1 MDIPI
6 SERKNSKFEH
16 LVAVDRGL
24 VVKWGQGC
32 LILEF
37 GQNFGSHKKI
47 SSSNG
52 FKIFKLEKLDDS
64 IIFHCC

>member
-1 MDIPI
+1 MNIPI

-16 LVAVDRGL
+16 LVVVDRDL
-24 VVKWGQGC
+24 VLQWGQGC

-47 SSSNG
+47 IS
-52 FKIFKLEKLDDS
+52 
-64 IIFHCC
+64 

>member
-47 SSSNG
+47 SS
-52 FKIFKLEKLDDS
+52 
-64 IIFHCC
+64 